1 MLANLGNLVHRAL
14 QFIYNKCEKRIP
26 TLKRDQLNQFDIDFI
41 IELKNRYIK
50 YRELMDKVEL
60 KEGLKFAM
68 ETSSRGNK
76 YLQ

>member
-1 MLANLGNLVHRAL
+1 MHRAL
-14 QFIYNKCEKRIP
+14 QFIYGKCEKTIP
-26 TLKRDQLNQFDIDFI
+26 TLKRDLLSEFDIDFI
-41 IELKNRYIK
+41 TELKNRYVK

-68 ETSSRGNK
+68 EISSRGNK